1 MKTKFRNKLR
11 KLFHS
16 NRIVTVILL
25 LLLQVA
31 WIAYYI
37 FALTRSHYYLT
48 FIVFGVK
55 AIFILVII
63 GTTRNSAYKIGW
75 IILVS
80 MFSVFGCV
88 MYLIYG
94 FNISNKK
101 IRGKVEKSVLS
112 NGTIETERSVKD
124 GVKEI
129 GKTEVALCKYLDKK
143 GFPVFDG
150 SRAEYFSCGEKFFP
164 EFIEELKKAEKFIF
178 IETYIIDYGE
188 VWTEILDVLKER
200 AEKGVK
206 VKILY
211 DDMGTISR
219 LPSFFYKKIS
229 SLHENIE
236 CEVFNKVKI
245 ILVKSI
251 NNRDHR
257 KIAVIDGKV
266 AFTGGMNLADE
277 YANISSP
284 FGYWKDCMVKI
295 EGLAVN
301 GVTHIFLDLWNAC
314 AKEEVDYNT
323 YALAEKTE
331 SDGFIQ
337 PFSTNPFNKTDIAFH
352 VYLDM
357 INKASDYVYISSPYL
372 VPDSE
377 LISAIIHS
385 AQRGVEVKILIPFIP
400 DKKLVYRLT
409 KANLYSLMQNGV
421 KIYFYK
427 PGFNHAKMMVV
438 DGRIAVVGTANMDYM
453 SLFLN
458 FECGAMFYGGEV
470 VQEVANDF
478 GRAFDDSVLVEEKDV
493 KTSAFGKFIDAFL
506 KTIEMLF

>member
-478 GRAFDDSVLVEEKDV
+478 DRAFDDSVLVEEKDV